1 MHNSLFQNQGF
12 LRALLE
18 SIPSMLFVVD
28 SDVRIFQLNS
38 AASGFL
44 GKETSD
50 LLMQRG
56 GEALQCIHAGE
67 KMDNCGSAE
76 ACRECVI
83 RASVKKA
90 LQGTSVLRET
100 TEMSLVADGG
110 VRAVHFQITA
120 SQLTFENN
128 TYVLLVI
135 EDITELKNSEEK
147 LKKLNELLE
156 SQASTDPLTG
166 ISNRLKFDETL
177 GAEIKRS
184 QRYGMPLS
192 LIMFDIDRFKSI
204 NDTHG
209 HHTGD
214 DVLREVA
221 DMVESNIRGYDLF
234 ARWGGEEFMIMVGN
248 SDRDHAVVLAEKLR
262 ALIESRR
269 FPVVGNIT
277 CSFGVT
283 ELIAGE
289 SVDRFMQRVDGALYR
304 AKDRGRNRVE
314 KA

>member
-1 MHNSLFQNQGF
+1 MHNSLFQNQEF
-12 LRALLE
+12 LHALLE

-44 GKETSD
+44 GKETNSM
-50 LLMQRG
+50 LMKRG
-56 GEALQCIHAGE
+56 GEALECVHAGE
-67 KMDNCGSAE
+67 KLDNCGSAE
-76 ACRECVI
+76 ACKECVI
-83 RASVKKA
+83 RNSVKKA
-90 LQGTSVLRET
+90 LQGKQVLREK
-100 TEMSLVADGG
+100 TEMSLVAGTG
-110 VRAVHFQITA
+110 VKAVHFQITT
-120 SQLTFENN
+120 SQLTFEGN

-147 LKKLNELLE
+147 LKKVNELLE

-177 GAEIKRS
+177 DAEIMRS

-192 LIMFDIDRFKSI
+192 LIMFDVDRFKVI
-204 NDTHG
+204 NDTYG

-214 DVLREVA
+214 DVLREAA
-221 DMVESNIRGYDLF
+221 DLVENNIRGYDLF

-248 SDRDHAVVLAEKLR
+248 SDREHAVFLAEKLR
-262 ALIESRR
+262 GLIESHR
-269 FPVVGNIT
+269 FPGIGNIT

-304 AKDRGRNRVE
+304 AKAQGRNRVE